1 MSDGEGD
8 YELSTVENMD
18 FERGTKIVLR
28 LNKDCSEFS
37 RASEVEKIIKKYSVF
52 NKYPIELN
60 GHVMNNLQAI
70 WYREKRDVTQ
80 DEYE

>member
-8 YELSTVENMD
+8 YELSTVENLD

-37 RASEVEKIIKKYSVF
+37 RPNEIEKIVKKYSVF
-52 NKYPIELN
+52 NKYPIALN
-60 GHVMNNLQAI
+60 GNVLNNL
-70 WYREKRDVTQ
+70 
-80 DEYE
+80 